1 MEHDFFKRYIQEHK
15 DAFEDETLPPNM
27 LGNILDN
34 LRERE
39 ERRERQEA
47 KKKRSLTYTWMAAAC
62 SLFIAVGAYL
72 FVSQQNTTKTISTH
86 KIIAHHKQSLEMP
99 ILNNETP
106 ILTEKRTALISKRT
120 YNGKKTID
128 QYAGIYVGLADSLS
142 VANRL
147 NAILKIAS
155 LGTLDNKLKSALCN
169 TFSNDENDNV
179 RLAAL
184 DILSKYPNDKYIHQY
199 LMNGLTTQ
207 KDPVVQLELIKI
219 IGSGNSPETAEK
231 LIAMV
236 NNPFTIDVVKEQV
249 YYTLLSQDVQF

>member
-15 DAFEDETLPPNM
+15 DAFEDEALPPNM

-39 ERRERQEA
+39 DRQQA
-47 KKKRSLTYTWMAAAC
+47 KKKRSLAYTWMAVAC

-72 FVSQQNTTKTISTH
+72 FISQERTTKIISTH
-86 KIIAHHKQSLEMP
+86 KIIAHREKGLETP
-99 ILNNETP
+99 IIDNETP
-106 ILTEKRTALISKRT
+106 ISKEKRTMLVSKRT
-120 YNGKKTID
+120 YIPKKPVD
-128 QYAGIYVGLADSLS
+128 QHAGIYVGLADNLS

-155 LGTLDNKLKSALCN
+155 LGTLDNKLKTVLCN
-169 TFSNDENDNV
+169 AFNNDENDNV

-184 DILSKYPNDKYIHQY
+184 DILSKYPNDKYIQQY

-207 KDPVVQLELIKI
+207 KDPMVQMELVKVV
-219 IGSGNSPETAEK
+219 SNNDNPETTDK
-231 LIAMV
+231 LKAMAD
-236 NNPFTIDVVKEQV
+236 NPYTLDVVKDQV
-249 YYTLLSQDVQF
+249 YYALLTKQ